1 MRLTHFTD
9 YGMRMLMRMASAP
22 DQAFSTADLA
32 EELQLSRNH
41 LAKIMQ
47 RLAQAGIVKTRRGGG
62 GGAMLARP
70 PSEIRL
76 GMLVELLEDRQPIV
90 ECFSEKNNCTLIGCC
105 SLRGRLQQAEA
116 AFLKELDNSTLA
128 DIALPVPPKFS

>member
-9 YGMRMLMRMASAP
+9 YGMRMLMRMASTP
-22 DQAFSTADLA
+22 DRAYSTAELA

-41 LAKIMQ
+41 LAKIVQ
-47 RLAQAGIVKTRRGGG
+47 RLAQAGIVTTRRGGG

-76 GMLVELLEDRQPIV
+76 GMLVDLLEDRQPIV
-90 ECFSEKNNCTLIGCC
+90 ECFSERNDCTLVGCC
-105 SLRGRLQQAEA
+105 ALRGRLQQAET
-116 AFLKELDNSTLA
+116 AFLKELDRSTLA
-128 DIALPVPPKFS
+128 DIALPV

>member
-22 DQAFSTADLA
+22 DQPFSTADLA
-32 EELQLSRNH
+32 AELQLSRNH

-76 GMLVELLEDRQPIV
+76 GTLVELLEDRQPIV
-90 ECFSEKNNCTLIGCC
+90 ECFSDKNNCTLAGCC
-105 SLRGRLQQAEA
+105 SLRDRLQRAEA
-116 AFLKELDNSTLA
+116 AFLKELDDSTLA
-128 DIALPVPPKFS
+128 DIALPVPPQFN